1 LDRQK
6 KILFVANVAKEH
18 INKFHIPTIREFKK
32 NGWIVDVACSG
43 DDDVPECSHHYKM
56 CWKRSPFTFK
66 TVSGIKQLRNLINS
80 EHYDVIYCHT
90 PVGGL
95 IARLAASKARKNG
108 TKVIYCAHGLHLFKG
123 APIINWLVYYPLEKF
138 LAHYT
143 DAIFTVNEEDFNRVK
158 AKFTKK
164 VKVLLVPEVGVNF
177 DRLNIEFPDEVR
189 ETYRKKMGISDGTTA
204 LIYVAELLPN
214 KNQKMLVDTLN
225 LLLKRG
231 QDVCLVLPGPDH
243 ANGALSDYIE
253 SQGLSHTVKLL
264 GWRSDVGELLYA
276 CDICTASSIREGFGI
291 NLVEAMYCGLPVVA
305 TNNRGH
311 RMIIDDGKNGFLVQI
326 NDVKG
331 MAKKVSDLISDKTTY
346 DRLKHVDV
354 KKYSSSLIANYI
366 YCLINEKYT

>member
-1 LDRQK
+1 MDKQK

-43 DDDVPECSHHYKM
+43 DADVPECSHHYKM

-66 TVSGIKQLRNLINS
+66 TISGIKQLRHLIDS
-80 EHYDVIYCHT
+80 ENYDVIYCHT

-95 IARLAASKARKNG
+95 IARLAARKARTNG
-108 TKVIYCAHGLHLFKG
+108 TKVIYCAHGLHFFKG
-123 APIINWLVYYPLEKF
+123 APLINWLIYYPLEKF

-143 DAIFTVNEEDFNRVK
+143 DAIFTVNEEDFNRVN

-214 KNQKMLVDTLN
+214 KNQKMLVDTLKI
-225 LLLKRG
+225 LLERDR
-231 QDVCLVLPGPDH
+231 DVCLVLPGPDH
-243 ANGALSDYIE
+243 ENGALSEYIE
-253 SQGLSHTVKLL
+253 SQGLSDKVILL

-305 TNNRGH
+305 TDNRGH
-311 RMIIDDGKNGFLVQI
+311 KMIINDGENGFLVGINNINRMAILIEKIMDDDKLRQLFSN
-326 NDVKG
+326 NDVHQYDCKTI
-331 MAKKVSDLISDKTTY
+331 AKKLSSTIIGLI
-346 DRLKHVDV
+346 
-354 KKYSSSLIANYI
+354 
-366 YCLINEKYT
+366 